1 MSVKKYPRCAT
12 NTTGVPC
19 DVTQSGKNYLSGECV
34 GALEPDDRQKEG
46 DSVSVKIKVS
56 YQETDEL
63 DRVLQLLRPVI
74 KSYRISGNQ
83 AGSFRKAYID
93 LRDEHRP
100 KPERTPGT
108 AEEARGNHEKRG

>member
-1 MSVKKYPRCAT
+1 MLPLLPGFGAMSYKV
-12 NTTGVPC
+12 
-19 DVTQSGKNYLSGECV
+19 GKNYPSEKGV
-34 GALEPDDRQKEG
+34 GALDPDDRQKEG

-56 YQETDEL
+56 YQEADEL

-74 KSYRISGNQ
+74 KSYRISGNR

-100 KPERTPGT
+100 KPGGTP
-108 AEEARGNHEKRG
+108 ENRGESPKEP